1 MSELPDTK
9 YTESIARRIVDSR
22 REVSILF
29 TDIEFSTMHWSE
41 LGDVEGRLMVD
52 HHNRLV
58 FPVIKGFHGK
68 VIKTIGD
75 AVMAS
80 FKRPEHALKAAIG
93 IQQVLRKAR
102 ESGEGFC
109 CSDRIG
115 IHTGTGIVE
124 RDDVFG
130 DVVNIA
136 AAIEGR
142 CRGNEILLSETTAGG
157 LPPGEFV
164 LIQDGA
170 LRPKGFR
177 DEIRLYRCQWR
188 DHPSLVDDIRPSPIL
203 PLSRRDKLDLLIYMA
218 SSIGVFYFLYLKY
231 LRYVIADF
239 EPLALLFLNPGLFLE
254 VHPAVPAALSA
265 VLILLGLG
273 LVSKRTVPYAVLRL
287 FKGGFGFCVG
297 FVLCYLSLLYVPVER
312 VPLLERP
319 LFESRHLF
327 VEVLEDN
334 TALYE
339 RPATGSAVLRRV
351 DAGTLLLLTDVVQR
365 KGMKWNKVLLEYR
378 RHGWVQR
385 VLPPR
390 LGVPKKRLTYTD
402 KFYFRL
408 KDLLTLAAG
417 LAGLVWGVASFRIR
431 PL

>member
-1 MSELPDTK
+1 MPEHQDAK

-22 REVSILF
+22 REVTILF
-29 TDIEFSTMHWSE
+29 TDIEFSTLHWSE

-80 FKRPEHALKAAIG
+80 FKRPEHALRAAIG
-93 IQQVLRKAR
+93 IQQVLHRAR
-102 ESGEGFC
+102 EGGEGFC

-136 AAIEGR
+136 AAIEGQ
-142 CRGNEILLSETTAGG
+142 CRGDEILLSEITVAG
-157 LPPGEFV
+157 LPPAEFV

-170 LRPKGFR
+170 LRPKGFH
-177 DEIRLYRCQWR
+177 DEIRLYRCEWQ
-188 DHPSLVDDIRPSPIL
+188 DHPSLVDDIRPSAIL
-203 PLSRRDKLDLLIYMA
+203 PLTPRDKFDLLVYVA
-218 SSIGVFYFLYLKY
+218 SSIGVAYFLYLKY
-231 LRYVIADF
+231 LRYIIADF
-239 EPLALLFLNPGLFLE
+239 EPLALLFLNPRLFLE
-254 VHPAVPAALSA
+254 VHPGVPAALSA

-273 LVSKRTVPYAVLRL
+273 LLSKRTVPYGVLRL
-287 FKGGFGFCVG
+287 LKGGFGFCVG
-297 FVLCYLSLLYVPVER
+297 FVLAYLLVLSVPVDR
-312 VPLLERP
+312 LPFLDRA
-319 LFESRHLF
+319 LFQSRHLF
-327 VEVLEDN
+327 VEVLEDK

-339 RPATGSAVLRRV
+339 RPTTDSPVLRRV

-408 KDLLTLAAG
+408 KDLLTLLAG
-417 LAGLVWGVASFRIR
+417 LAGFVWGVASFKIR